1 MYKASLSQ
9 PTFAFSAFCALLFL
23 GSPVFA
29 QMPAHAEEHSAHSA
43 HQALDWPGIYY
54 GFPPCADC
62 DGIKTSLALNKNN
75 SYILITEYAGKSPRE
90 FVEKGKFNWNDD
102 HSVMVL
108 TSRDGK
114 NTHYYKATQN
124 ALTQLDAKGNAFTG
138 KQAER
143 YTLRRRDVTLESS
156 GHTSTNHGGH

>member
-1 MYKASLSQ
+1 MNKIATSPIL
-9 PTFAFSAFCALLFL
+9 FAFSALTTLLSL
-23 GSPVFA
+23 SSPVFA
-29 QMPAHAEEHSAHSA
+29 EASTHSEEHNAHAVQQNVS
-43 HQALDWPGIYY
+43 WPGIYY

-156 GHTSTNHGGH
+156 GHTSSNHGGH